1 MKMSNGAAHRSD
13 VRLGRAMI
21 RRLRVGDRVRLTYP
35 FTGHLLDGEVIKREE
50 ISVTIAWESHSWG
63 QFYADSPIIWRC
75 LVKLSNN
82 RRAAA

>member
-1 MKMSNGAAHRSD
+1 
-13 VRLGRAMI
+13 
-21 RRLRVGDRVRLTYP
+21 
-35 FTGHLLDGEVIKREE
+35 LDGEVIKRAE

-75 LVKLSNN
+75 LVKISNN